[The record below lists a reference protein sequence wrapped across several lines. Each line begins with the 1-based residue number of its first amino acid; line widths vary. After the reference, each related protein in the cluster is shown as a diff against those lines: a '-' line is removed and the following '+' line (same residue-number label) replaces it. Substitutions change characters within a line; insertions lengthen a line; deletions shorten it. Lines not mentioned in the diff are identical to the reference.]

1 MADEKAVYS
10 IDHDILT
17 DFKPKQSLLDLK
29 KNPLLIS
36 ILEGCDTLKQMMAE
50 NKIPMESLST
60 AKGLLLM
67 KTDKIGFGI
76 SITQGYGL
84 VVARLPGTTYGWGGR
99 ESECTQRASSPEGGK
114 GAGESARADSAS
126 GQRVMEG
133 PGAHAT
139 TRRRTT
145 PPVSNRVV
153 RCRAWP
159 PASLI
164 TASTA
169 SRQTLICL
177 ATDKDIQAFTADKR
191 AYKIGLDFGINL
203 GDQVNESAALNTQTG
218 QTCDVTGV
226 KTKVFT
232 LSKGY
237 LVDVSMQ
244 GTSVEPDKDDIKAAY
259 GPDVTPSDV
268 LGGRIPA
275 PREAKLLYKQL
286 RTSFGFC

>member
-1 MADEKAVYS
+1 
-10 IDHDILT
+10 
-17 DFKPKQSLLDLK
+17 
-29 KNPLLIS
+29 
-36 ILEGCDTLKQMMAE
+36 
-50 NKIPMESLST
+50 MESLST

-84 VVARLPGTTYGWGGR
+84 VVARLPGTTYGWSAPMPIKVDGFSVGAVMGF
-99 ESECTQRASSPEGGK
+99 TQHNT
-114 GAGESARADSAS
+114 
-126 GQRVMEG
+126 V
-133 PGAHAT
+133 
-139 TRRRTT
+139 
-145 PPVSNRVV
+145 
-153 RCRAWP
+153 
-159 PASLI
+159 
-164 TASTA
+164 
-169 SRQTLICL
+169 ICL

-218 QTCDVTGV
+218 QTCDVTGA

-286 RTSFGFC
+286 RVMLEAQSTAPAPAPALATSASLRLPST